1 MFDESYVFEVLTRG
15 VRQALNVPGTLVV
28 IEFPKLNA
36 SVEITLDQEDR
47 KDPVFLGAAVGLMA
61 NDLRKYTE
69 GLKPRFGTTIKPL
82 ASIRIR
88 GEEENNS

>member
-15 VRQALNVPGTLVV
+15 VRQALNAPGILVIV
-28 IEFPKLNA
+28 EVSKLNA

-47 KDPVFLGAAVGLMA
+47 KDPVFLGAVVGLMA
-61 NDLRKYTE
+61 NDLRKYSE
-69 GLKPRFGTTIKPL
+69 GRKPRFGTTIRPL

-88 GEEENNS
+88 DDEDDN